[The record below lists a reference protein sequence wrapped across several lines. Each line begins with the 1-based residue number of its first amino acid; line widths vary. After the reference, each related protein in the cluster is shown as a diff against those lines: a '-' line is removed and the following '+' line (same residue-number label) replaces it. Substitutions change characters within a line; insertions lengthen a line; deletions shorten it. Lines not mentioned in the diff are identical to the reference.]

1 MFDENPIDSVDL
13 RNRLMDIIKCANEE
27 YKIEVKNLSGDL
39 PTSKGDLQDCEDSI
53 RGRLYSI
60 LLDALGAENESRAES
75 DHFVKR
81 VQSFIGPL
89 GRLLGASRLNPEAK
103 RIVASCLSTCIA
115 AGAEEARLFSTH

>member
-1 MFDENPIDSVDL
+1 MFDGNPIESVEL
-13 RNRLMDIIKCANEE
+13 RNRLMDIIRCANEE
-27 YKIEVKNLSGDL
+27 YKIEVANASEAL

-53 RGRLYSI
+53 RRRLYSV

-75 DHFVKR
+75 DYFVKR

-103 RIVASCLSTCIA
+103 RIVANCLSTCIA
-115 AGAEEARLFSTH
+115 AGAEEARLFSNH